1 MPLVLS
7 PCSFAKKEEY
17 LTFLYL
23 SQNCSYTKLVSCYL
37 NKTIL
42 EKKYEEKTRNSM
54 KQNKLVQLVS

>member
-42 EKKYEEKTRNSM
+42 EKKY
-54 KQNKLVQLVS
+54 